1 MIKGISIGNYY
12 SGNSAIHKLDPR
24 TKIIFGLGVIISLFL
39 MNNHLILLWIAGIY
53 SILVYLAGLSIRYIF
68 KGLKIIFIIV
78 FITFLIHLF
87 VTPGYAIA
95 YLGPLSITREGI
107 DRGIIMSFRLLLLIG
122 VSVLLTAT
130 TPPLRLT
137 DGLQSLLA
145 PLKKVK
151 VPTSELALM
160 VSIALRFIP
169 TFVSETE
176 RIIKAQSSRGVDFY
190 SGSLKERL
198 ENVVPILVP
207 LFVSSFKRAE
217 DLAIAMEA
225 RCYRG
230 EEGRTKLYPLK
241 YGAVDLIAFMALIVF
256 IGVAIILRNMI

>member
-1 MIKGISIGNYY
+1 MIKGISIGNYFA
-12 SGNSAIHKLDPR
+12 GNSIIHRLDPR
-24 TKIIFGLGVIISLFL
+24 TKIIFGLGAIISLFL
-39 MNNHLILLWIAGIY
+39 MNNYFILLWIAGIY
-53 SILVYLAGLSIRYIF
+53 SILVFTAGLSIGYIF
-68 KGLKIIFIIV
+68 RGLKIIFIIV

-87 VTPGYAIA
+87 VTPGYTIA
-95 YLGPLSITREGI
+95 YIGPFSITGEGLE
-107 DRGIIMSFRLLLLIG
+107 RGIVMSFRLLLLIG
-122 VSVLLTAT
+122 ISVLLTAT

-137 DGLQSLLA
+137 DGLQSLLS

-190 SGSLKERL
+190 SGSIKERL
-198 ENVVPILVP
+198 ENVIPILVP
-207 LFVSSFKRAE
+207 LFISSFKRAE

-241 YGAVDLIAFMALIVF
+241 YGTADLVAFVMLIAFVGIV
-256 IGVAIILRNMI
+256 ITLRNI

>member
-12 SGNSAIHKLDPR
+12 SGNSIIHKLDPR
-24 TKIIFGLGVIISLFL
+24 TKIIFGLGIIIALFL
-39 MNNHLILLWIAGIY
+39 MNNYLILLWTTAIY
-53 SILVYLAGLSIRYIF
+53 STLVFLAGLSIRYIF
-68 KGLKIIFIIV
+68 RGLKIIFIIA
-78 FITFLIHLF
+78 FIIFLVHLF
-87 VTPGYAIA
+87 ITPGYAIA
-95 YLGPLSITREGI
+95 YLGPFSITKEGL
-107 DRGIIMSFRLLLLIG
+107 DRGIIISLRLLLLIG

-137 DGLQSLLA
+137 DGLQSILA

-190 SGSLKERL
+190 SGSIKERL
-198 ENVVPILVP
+198 ENVIPILIP
-207 LFVSSFKRAE
+207 LFISSFKRAE
-217 DLAIAMEA
+217 DLATAMEA

-241 YGAVDLIAFMALIVF
+241 YGTVDLVAFVALIVF
-256 IGVAIILRNMI
+256 VGVVVVLRAVA

>member
-12 SGNSAIHKLDPR
+12 AGNSTIHKLDPR
-24 TKIIFGLGVIISLFL
+24 TKIVFGLGFIISLFL
-39 MNNHLILLWIAGIY
+39 MNNFLILLLIAGIY
-53 SILVYLAGLSIRYIF
+53 CSLVFFAGLSIRYIF
-68 KGLKIIFIIV
+68 RGLKIIFIIV

-95 YLGPLSITREGI
+95 YLGPFSITREGI

-137 DGLQSLLA
+137 DGLQNLMS

-190 SGSLKERL
+190 SGSIKERF
-198 ENVVPILVP
+198 ENVIPILVP
-207 LFVSSFKRAE
+207 LFISSFKRAE

-241 YGAVDLIAFMALIVF
+241 YGTVDLVAFVVLVGF
-256 IGVAIILRNMI
+256 VGVVVVLRTVA

>member
-1 MIKGISIGNYY
+1 MIKGISIGNY
-12 SGNSAIHKLDPR
+12 SAGNSIIHKLDPR
-24 TKIIFGLGVIISLFL
+24 TKIIFGLGAIISLFL
-39 MNNHLILLWIAGIY
+39 MNNYFILLWIAGIY
-53 SILVYLAGLSIRYIF
+53 SILVFTAGLSIRYIF
-68 KGLKIIFIIV
+68 RGLKIIFIIV

-87 VTPGYAIA
+87 VTPGYTIA
-95 YLGPLSITREGI
+95 YIGPFSITGEGLE
-107 DRGIIMSFRLLLLIG
+107 RGIVMSFRLLLLIG
-122 VSVLLTAT
+122 ISVLLTAT

-137 DGLQSLLA
+137 DGLQNLLA

-190 SGSLKERL
+190 SGSIKERL

-241 YGAVDLIAFMALIVF
+241 YGTVDLMAFVMLIVF
-256 IGVAIILRNMI
+256 IGVVITLRNI

>member
-12 SGNSAIHKLDPR
+12 AGNSIIHKLDPR
-24 TKIIFGLGVIISLFL
+24 TKIIFGLGIIISLFL
-39 MNNHLILLWIAGIY
+39 INNHWILLWIAGIY
-53 SILVYLAGLSIRYIF
+53 SILVLLAGLSIGYVFR
-68 KGLKIIFIIV
+68 GLKVIFIV
-78 FITFLIHLF
+78 AFFIFLMHLF
-87 VTPGYAIA
+87 ITPGYVIA
-95 YLGPLSITREGI
+95 NLGPLSITREGF
-107 DRGIIMSFRLLLLIG
+107 DRGIIMSLRLLLLIG

-137 DGLQSLLA
+137 DGLQYLMS

-176 RIIKAQSSRGVDFY
+176 RIIKAQSSRGVNFY
-190 SGSLKERL
+190 SGSIKERF
-198 ENVVPILVP
+198 ENVIPILVP
-207 LFVSSFKRAE
+207 LFISSFKRAE
-217 DLAIAMEA
+217 DLATAMEA

-241 YGAVDLIAFMALIVF
+241 YSTNDLVAFVALIVF
-256 IGVAIILRNMI
+256 VGVVVVLRSV

>member
-1 MIKGISIGNYY
+1 MIKGISIGNY
-12 SGNSAIHKLDPR
+12 SAGNSIIHKLDPR
-24 TKIIFGLGVIISLFL
+24 TKIIFGLGAIISLFL
-39 MNNHLILLWIAGIY
+39 MNNYFILLWIAGIY
-53 SILVYLAGLSIRYIF
+53 SILVFTAGLSIRYIF
-68 KGLKIIFIIV
+68 RGLKIIFIIV

-87 VTPGYAIA
+87 VTPGYTIA
-95 YLGPLSITREGI
+95 YIGPFSITGEGLE
-107 DRGIIMSFRLLLLIG
+107 RGIVMSFRLLLLIG
-122 VSVLLTAT
+122 ISVLLTAT

-137 DGLQSLLA
+137 DGLQNLLA

-190 SGSLKERL
+190 SGSIRERL

-241 YGAVDLIAFMALIVF
+241 YGTVDLMAFVMLIVF
-256 IGVAIILRNMI
+256 IGVVITLRNI